1 MRSKERPHHI
11 ARRDGR
17 SEFPWITHVR
27 RSALLMSFGADG
39 QWVAIGWLQSAK
51 GCRAGSPSWSC
62 CWRCHRRPAGH
73 GVRVPVSGYAVV
85 RDRSDREAAE
95 RISNW
100 ASDYLHRAAVVDLGC
115 AAAGVLA
122 AAQIRFGN
130 DVARTYLALSLAL
143 PLLWVAALWLAGA
156 YDARFIGTGS
166 DEYRRVLNAG
176 VSLTAAVAI
185 FSYAINLE
193 LSRAY
198 VVIALPSVTLF
209 DLVARLGMRKR
220 LHRKRG
226 AGKCLNSV
234 VAVGH
239 ELAVADLVAELG
251 RDRYH
256 GLTVV
261 GACVARPGERDE
273 VSGVPVYGG
282 LDDITAAVKAFGA
295 DTVAVLACP
304 EMDGIRL
311 RSLAWE
317 LEKTGTDL
325 CVAPALLDVAGP
337 RTTVRPTAGLTL
349 LHVDHPQLDGFRLVL
364 KGLFDRC
371 TAAAALVMLAPLM
384 SVLAAAIWL
393 HDRGPALFTQ
403 LRVGKDGNEFRIYK
417 FRTMVVDAEQRKE
430 ELLADNDS
438 DGVLFKLRKDPRV
451 TAVGAHLRRWSL
463 DELPQLFNIFLGHM
477 SLVGPRP
484 ALPDEAD
491 MYATHVRRRLVV
503 KPGLTGLWQV
513 SGRSDLSWEESVR
526 LDLRYVENWSFALD
540 LQILWKTISVLV
552 RRSGAY

>member
-1 MRSKERPHHI
+1 MFGVAATSSRYERRM
-11 ARRDGR
+11 ARRLSTWTR
-17 SEFPWITHVR
+17 
-27 RSALLMSFGADG
+27 
-39 QWVAIGWLQSAK
+39 
-51 GCRAGSPSWSC
+51 
-62 CWRCHRRPAGH
+62 
-73 GVRVPVSGYAVV
+73 
-85 RDRSDREAAE
+85 
-95 RISNW
+95 
-100 ASDYLHRAAVVDLGC
+100 DYLREVALADLGC
-115 AAAGVLA
+115 AVLGVFV
-122 AAQIRFGN
+122 AAQIRFGRN
-130 DVARTYLALSLAL
+130 VTPTYLALSLAL
-143 PLLWVAALWLAGA
+143 PVLWVGALWLAGA
-156 YDARFIGTGS
+156 YDVRFIGTGS
-166 DEYRRVLNAG
+166 DEYRKVLNAG

-185 FSYAINLE
+185 FSYAVNLE
-193 LSRAY
+193 LSRGY

-209 DLVARLGMRKR
+209 DLVARLVMRKR
-220 LHRKRG
+220 LHHKR
-226 AGKCLNSV
+226 AFGKCMHSV

-239 ELAVADLVAELG
+239 ELAVADLVIELG

-256 GLTVV
+256 GLTVA
-261 GACVARPGERDE
+261 GACVAWPSERDE
-273 VSGVPVYGG
+273 VAGVPVYGG

-325 CVAPALLDVAGP
+325 CVAPSLLDVAGP

-371 TAAAALVMLAPLM
+371 AAAAALIMLAPVM
-384 SVLAAAIWL
+384 GALAAAIWL

-403 LRVGKDGNEFRIYK
+403 VRVGKDGHAFRIYK
-417 FRTMVVDAEQRKE
+417 FRTMVVDAEQRKAQ
-430 ELLADNDS
+430 LLASNDF

-451 TAVGAHLRRWSL
+451 TAVGAHLRRWSF
-463 DELPQLFNIFLGHM
+463 DELPQLFNVFLGHM

-491 MYATHVRRRLVV
+491 KYAEHVRRRLVV

-513 SGRSDLSWEESVR
+513 NGRSDLSWEESVR

-540 LQILWKTISVLV
+540 LQILWKTISVLMKG
-552 RRSGAY
+552 SGAY